1 MNSIRPSLVGLHP
14 QTSKAAH
21 TILNQTL
28 TAGESLLSR
37 TVLSAEQLSLA
48 PGGATSA
55 GQQPGQDWH
64 ELLLSEKQRMK
75 KKELENKKMI

>member
-1 MNSIRPSLVGLHP
+1 MNSIKPSLVGLHP

-55 GQQPGQDWH
+55 GQPGQDWH